1 VAVIE
6 NTQLGFNFL
15 LAVEI
20 YRKMGS
26 TVTSFP
32 KLEESQDWSLT
43 ESKKEKG
50 NVVFVLPKV
59 KWTVSLVF

>member
-1 VAVIE
+1 MAVIE

-15 LAVEI
+15 LAGEI

-32 KLEESQDWSLT
+32 RLEESQDCSLT

-50 NVVFVLPKV
+50 NVLFVLPKV
-59 KWTVSLVF
+59 KRTVSLDF